1 MSAHK
6 DFAKANEAYVAT
18 FGDKGNLPL
27 PPAKKLLIGA
37 SRSSLLSRQT
47 DVLTPPAS
55 SHLHG
60 RADQVR
66 PPGLFVF
73 TPRVRCSLETSA
85 RSVYAELGI
94 QEGEAH
100 IVRNAGGVA

>member
-37 SRSSLLSRQT
+37 SRSSLVSRQT
-47 DVLTPPAS
+47 DVLTPPREQSLAWTRAS
-55 SHLHG
+55 S
-60 RADQVR
+60 
-66 PPGLFVF
+66 
-73 TPRVRCSLETSA
+73 
-85 RSVYAELGI
+85 
-94 QEGEAH
+94 EA
-100 IVRNAGGVA
+100 A